1 MSDGP
6 SSADVE
12 RPDSRPRRRVRR
24 RWIAAATVVVL
35 AVAGYLALPTLIT
48 AGVNHELGSLHKF
61 GPAPS
66 ASASAAPAA
75 SALPFPGPA
84 VQGFMIFSTG
94 SAGLSAADAAQYGVT
109 DLADRGAD
117 GLTDVLMVAVVD
129 TRTGTARVLSIPR
142 DTWVSSYGTKI
153 NAVYVEHGVDA
164 LASTV
169 TDLTGIS
176 ISHEIAVD
184 FAGFA
189 QLTDAVGGVD
199 LDIPVPT
206 RDLSSGLHVP
216 DAGCTHFTGRE
227 ALALVRSRHTQV
239 QTTSGRWRTD
249 YSASD
254 FGRIV
259 RQQAFLHAVI
269 DKIVSPRLPL
279 LVPKLLSAAKS
290 NLTIDSSLDST
301 AVLALGRAFASS
313 DPGALTFS
321 AMPATD
327 GRVGAAD
334 VLYPLQPEA
343 DKIFDEVRT
352 GVFPTPSASPS
363 ASASTTPG
371 ATDSPTGSAS
381 ASPSASAGALA
392 LPDQYHALDQYA
404 PCSGGVT
411 LTDAPTP

>member
-1 MSDGP
+1 MEGTG
-6 SSADVE
+6 
-12 RPDSRPRRRVRR
+12 SRPSRRVKR

-35 AVAGYLALPTLIT
+35 GVGGWFALPTLIN

-61 GPAPS
+61 GPAPTPTS
-66 ASASAAPAA
+66 SASAAPSA

-94 SAGLSAADAAQYGVT
+94 SAGLSPADAAQYGIP
-109 DLADRGAD
+109 DLASRGAD

-142 DTWVSSYGTKI
+142 DTWISSYGTKI
-153 NAVYVEHGVDA
+153 NAIYDQHGVDA

-169 TDLTGIS
+169 TALTGIS
-176 ISHEIAVD
+176 ISHEIAID

-199 LDIPVPT
+199 LNVTVPT
-206 RDLSSGLHVP
+206 RDLTSGLNVP
-216 DAGCTHFTGRE
+216 AAGCTHFNGRE
-227 ALALVRSRHTQV
+227 ALALVRSRHTEV
-239 QTTSGRWRTD
+239 KNASGVWQTDS
-249 YSASD
+249 SASD

-279 LVPKLLSAAKS
+279 LVPKLLSAAQS

-301 AVLALGRAFASS
+301 AVLALARAFSSS

-327 GRVGAAD
+327 GMVGAAD

-343 DKIFDEVRT
+343 DQIFSEVRT
-352 GVFPTPSASPS
+352 GVVPTPSASPS
-363 ASASTTPG
+363 ASAAANPSG
-371 ATDSPTGSAS
+371 SVSPT
-381 ASPSASAGALA
+381 ASPSPSTGGLA
-392 LPDQYHALDQYA
+392 LPDQYGALKQYST
-404 PCSGGVT
+404 CSGGVA
-411 LTDAPTP
+411 LTDGPTP